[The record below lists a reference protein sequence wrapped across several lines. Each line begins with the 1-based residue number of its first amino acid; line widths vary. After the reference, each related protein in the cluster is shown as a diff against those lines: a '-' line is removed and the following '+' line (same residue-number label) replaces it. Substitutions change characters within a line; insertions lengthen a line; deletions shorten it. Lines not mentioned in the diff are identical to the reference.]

1 MTSMTSASATNRQVR
16 TDPRPRAYVALLYVA
31 FFLSGFSALIYQTA
45 WQRMLG
51 LFAGSDM
58 VAITIVVGAFLFG
71 LGVGS
76 LWSASFAD
84 RLSHRRAL
92 VVFALCELGISAFAL
107 TSRVLFYD
115 LVFGRLVT
123 LAQSQ
128 MLVTFVVFAGLLLP
142 TILMGMSLPLLSK
155 ALVYRIDT
163 ASSEIGWLYGVNT
176 FGAGCGALFAGFY
189 IIGTFGYEVTVYFA
203 ALLNFLVFVG
213 ALLVAS
219 SFPHGRA
226 DQASAAARS
235 PPLRRIPGRI
245 WLWSAIVFISGFLII
260 SLEIVWFRVLG
271 ILMQSNAY
279 AFPLILSCFLVGDAA
294 GIIYGARA
302 VRRISNPLHFFQWL
316 QGVVALYAVG
326 SLGMLYLAVSG
337 FDLSPWLTDGKLV
350 ESAGLMR
357 LAYLSILA
365 ALAGICIL
373 PPAFL
378 LGMSFPI
385 TQKAVQDDPDLVGQR
400 VGQIQLF
407 NIFGNTCG
415 AIITGLVLLNGIGTS
430 GTIRLVGLV
439 GLIFL
444 VALSFQLLQM
454 RERVLRHC
462 AIPGALLALAVL
474 AFPANAAFWSRLHGS
489 KLPAGTI
496 VGEDRTG
503 VVVMRHVAKSKLEY
517 GDAIETGADL
527 LYVSG
532 YAQSRVPFLTIHGA
546 LGMIGALVHPNPRS
560 MLLIGHGSGSTPY
573 AAGVNPRSEHIRV
586 VELVQP
592 VYSVMERFSA
602 ASPNAAVKALLAD
615 QRFER
620 RVADGRH
627 FLYTDQASYD
637 VIQSDAIYPS
647 SSHAGLLYS
656 VEFFRQVKKRL
667 SDNGIFVQ
675 WMPTDRTAA
684 TFLEV
689 FPYVLQLND
698 VLLGS
703 NQPIPYSRE
712 LLEAKLKDVE
722 LRKYLAAGQWN
733 PESIFN
739 RLTEKPE
746 RTWGPDD
753 ARTDRDVNTDLFPKD
768 EYFLNRRK
776 RSVFGSGK
784 PPSPVPA
791 Q

>member
-1 MTSMTSASATNRQVR
+1 
-16 TDPRPRAYVALLYVA
+16 
-31 FFLSGFSALIYQTA
+31 
-45 WQRMLG
+45 MLG

-58 VAITIVVGAFLFG
+58 VATTIVVGAFLFG

-92 VVFALCELGISAFAL
+92 IAFALCELGISAFAL
-107 TSRVLFYD
+107 ISRVLFYD
-115 LVFGRLVT
+115 LVFGQLIA
-123 LAQSQ
+123 LAQSP
-128 MLVTFVVFAGLLLP
+128 MLVALIVFVGLLPP

-155 ALVYRIDT
+155 AVVHRIET

-176 FGAGCGALFAGFY
+176 LGASCGALLAGFY
-189 IIGTFGYEVTVYFA
+189 IIGTFGYEVAVYFA

-213 ALLVAS
+213 ALLIAS
-219 SFPHGRA
+219 SVPHDRA
-226 DQASAAARS
+226 EQASATVRGPAA
-235 PPLRRIPGRI
+235 RRIPGRI
-245 WLWSAIVFISGFLII
+245 WLWSIIVFISGFLII

-294 GIIYGARA
+294 GIIFGAKL

-316 QGVVALYAVG
+316 QGIVALYAVV
-326 SLGMLYLAVSG
+326 SLGLLYLAVEG
-337 FDLSPWLTDGKLV
+337 FDLSPWLTDGRFV
-350 ESAGLMR
+350 ESNGLLR
-357 LAYLSILA
+357 LTYLLVFA
-365 ALAGICIL
+365 ALVGIYVL

-400 VGQIQLF
+400 VGQVQLF

-415 AIITGLVLLNGIGTS
+415 AIVTGLVLLDWIGTS

-444 VALSFQLLQM
+444 AALSLQLLQR
-454 RERVLRHC
+454 RERVLRGC
-462 AIPGALLALAVL
+462 AIPGALLALAML

-489 KLPAGTI
+489 ELPGETV

-503 VVVMRHVAKSKLEY
+503 VVVMRHVAKSNLHY
-517 GDAIETGADL
+517 GNAIEADADL

-532 YAQSRVPFLTIHGA
+532 HAQSRVPFLTIHGA

-560 MLLIGHGSGSTPY
+560 MLLIGYGSGATPY
-573 AAGVNPRSEHIRV
+573 AAGINPRSEHIRV
-586 VELVQP
+586 IELVKP
-592 VYSVMERFSA
+592 VYTVMERFA
-602 ASPNAAVKALLAD
+602 AAAANPAVKALLAD

-620 RVADGRH
+620 HVADGRH

-637 VIQSDAIYPS
+637 VIQADAIYPS

-656 VEFFRQVKKRL
+656 VEFFSQVKERL
-667 SDNGIFVQ
+667 SDDGIFVQ
-675 WMPTDRTAA
+675 WSPTDRSAA
-684 TFLEV
+684 SFLAV
-689 FPYVLQLND
+689 FPYVLHLNEI
-698 VLLGS
+698 LIGS
-703 NQPIPYSRE
+703 NRPIPYSRE
-712 LLEAKLKDVE
+712 ALAAKLQGVE
-722 LRKYLAAGQWN
+722 LRKYLSAAEWS
-733 PESIFN
+733 PDSIFN
-739 RLTEKPE
+739 WLTETPE

-753 ARTDRDVNTDLFPKD
+753 ARMDGDVNTDLFPKD

-776 RSVFGSGK
+776 RSVFGSGNA
-784 PPSPVPA
+784 PSRVLA